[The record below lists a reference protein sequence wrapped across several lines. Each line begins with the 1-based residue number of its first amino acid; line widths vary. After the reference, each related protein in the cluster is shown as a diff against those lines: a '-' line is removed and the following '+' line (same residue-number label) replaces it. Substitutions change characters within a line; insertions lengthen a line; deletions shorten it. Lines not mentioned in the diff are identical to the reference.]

1 MIYQNPD
8 QAGFFGTY
16 GGTFVPETLMYAV
29 KELKA
34 AYEASK
40 TDEAF
45 QAELSDLLKNYVGR
59 ENPLYFAKNLTEK
72 CGGAKIYL
80 KREDLNH
87 TGCLL
92 YTSPSPRDCS

>member
-45 QAELSDLLKNYVGR
+45 
-59 ENPLYFAKNLTEK
+59 
-72 CGGAKIYL
+72 
-80 KREDLNH
+80 
-87 TGCLL
+87 
-92 YTSPSPRDCS
+92 PSRISRPPQKLCRS

>member
-1 MIYQNPD
+1 MTYKNPD

-34 AYEASK
+34 AYEDSK
-40 TDEAF
+40 TDQAF
-45 QAELSDLLKNYVGR
+45 QDELAYLLKDYVGR

-72 CGGAKIYL
+72 LGGKFISSVKISITQVPT
-80 KREDLNH
+80 KS
-87 TGCLL
+87 T
-92 YTSPSPRDCS
+92 TP

>member
-1 MIYQNPD
+1 MTYNKPD
-8 QAGFFGTY
+8 DTGFFGQY

-34 AYEASK
+34 AYEDSK

-45 QAELSDLLKNYVGR
+45 QAELAYLLKDYVGR
-59 ENPLYFAKNLTEK
+59 ENPLYLAKNLTEK
-72 CGGAKIYL
+72 LGGAKIYF

-87 TGCLL
+87 TGAHKINNA
-92 YTSPSPRDCS
+92 